1 MSNICEFCMTVHG
14 QQDVQ
19 LEIATEQA
27 DLAGDEDKA
36 IDLASRAVLRQRMA
50 EEE

>member
-1 MSNICEFCMTVHG
+1 V
-14 QQDVQ
+14 QQDVK

-36 IDLASRAVLRQRMA
+36 IDLASKAVLRQRMT
-50 EEE
+50 EKE